1 MMKVLVI
8 SHNPLCT
15 YNGMGKT
22 LASLLSSFRKEE
34 LCQIYIY
41 PSFPDVDLCNSY
53 FRITDK
59 EILRSLSVRAQPGA
73 ELDKA
78 IISPEQP
85 PFETERDETVY
96 RNVRNKTAIRQI
108 GRDLIWK
115 LSPWYSARLQAWLE
129 RESPSC
135 ILVAPGPAC
144 FLYDLALRIAEDRRI
159 PIASY
164 ICDEYY
170 FVQPRKDAA
179 GKLHQKWLDSRMER
193 LMARTSALVVIS
205 EELRTAY
212 QQAFSVPAHV
222 LMTGKTITSAVQNR
236 AQKGAESLSY
246 FGNIRCGRSQS
257 LAEIGAQ
264 LYELNREK
272 GTCYRLHVYTKENDR
287 QIMEPLA
294 RLESVLI
301 HDFVQGEAFT
311 EAFFDAELLVHV
323 ESFREEMIDRV
334 RHSVSTKVADSLAS
348 GIPLLAYGPAGISS
362 MEHLRRNGCAFVC
375 TEPKELKSVLL
386 KAMTDVE
393 ARRQIVEKAF
403 AAAEEFHDARKNSRE
418 LYQILS
424 QIGGEQK

>member
-1 MMKVLVI
+1 MIKVLVI

-22 LASLLSSFRKEE
+22 LASLLSSFRIEE

-41 PSFPDVDLCNSY
+41 PSFPDVDLCTSY

-59 EILRSLSVRAQPGA
+59 EVLRSLYSRSQPGA
-73 ELDKA
+73 ELDKG
-78 IISPEQP
+78 IINPDQP
-85 PFETERDETVY
+85 PFETARDEAVY
-96 RNVRNKTAIRQI
+96 RNARNKTAIRQI

-115 LSPWYSARLQAWLE
+115 FSTWYGARLHAWLE

-144 FLYDLALRIAEDRRI
+144 FLYDFAMRIAEDRGI

-179 GKLHQKWLDSRMER
+179 EKLHQKWLGSRMEK

-212 QQAFSVPAHV
+212 QQRFHVPTHV
-222 LMTGKTITSAVQNR
+222 LMTGKSMDDPAGNM
-236 AQKGAESLSY
+236 ADKPASFLSY
-246 FGNIRCGRSQS
+246 FGNIRCGRYLS
-257 LAEIGAQ
+257 LARIGEELDQ
-264 LYELNREK
+264 LNRESGK
-272 GTCYRLHVYTKENDR
+272 QFKLHVYTKEND
-287 QIMEPLA
+287 QSILDC
-294 RLESVLI
+294 LSGFDSIVL

-311 EAFFDAELLVHV
+311 KAFFSSELLVHV
-323 ESFREEMIDRV
+323 ESFQDEMVDRV
-334 RHSVSTKVADSLAS
+334 KHSVSTKVADSLAS
-348 GIPLLAYGPAGISS
+348 GIPLLAFGPAGISS

-375 TEPKELKSVLL
+375 TEPEELRNVLIQ
-386 KAMTDVE
+386 AMSDTQ
-393 ARRQIVEKAF
+393 ARERIVERAF
-403 AAAEEFHDARKNSRE
+403 ETAERFHNEEKNSRE

-424 QIGGEQK
+424 QIGGEQR